1 MTTYS
6 KPTFRFYVYAF
17 LRTDG
22 TPYYIGKGCG
32 KRAWDHRRRVK
43 LPKDHS
49 HIIICESNLSDVGA
63 LALERRLIRWYGRVD
78 NGTGILRNMTD
89 GGEGCQNRV
98 VTEEY
103 LDNLSKRMAGT
114 GNHMYGKEP
123 WNKGLTKENS
133 NTLWLV
139 GQKVSVARSNC
150 DTRGPN
156 NHFFGK
162 KHSEQSR
169 SKMRAPRK
177 DCSKIGKY
185 ERSEDQRDQAR
196 LQLQEMKKKTRPC
209 DVCGR
214 VFNLGNYTK
223 HIRKCS

>member
-1 MTTYS
+1 
-6 KPTFRFYVYAF
+6 
-17 LRTDG
+17 
-22 TPYYIGKGCG
+22 
-32 KRAWDHRRRVK
+32 
-43 LPKDHS
+43 
-49 HIIICESNLSDVGA
+49 
-63 LALERRLIRWYGRVD
+63 
-78 NGTGILRNMTD
+78 MTD